1 MWTLWIRRADA
12 GGTSLVSSPAGADL
26 LSLSCQRKV
35 SEERRARDGD
45 FPLNFHNRAENGKTR
60 CAQTVPVLFSARLR
74 KSKAPSRAG
83 TAKPAGHLP
92 WRCAPAP
99 VEAQSPGVWSS
110 ERQRWSSE
118 PQRWSSGTSKS
129 AFRTSKLA
137 FRTSMSKSPNPKA
150 EVQNS
155 EVRVQNPKAQVQN
168 LNAEVPEL
176 QSTRSEP
183 RSTGSEL
190 RS

>member
-1 MWTLWIRRADA
+1 MVEAFCVFLPWWFIP
-12 GGTSLVSSPAGADL
+12 VSYPAGHD
-26 LSLSCQRKV
+26 SLFFVLPKKSKQKKGAPEMATP
-35 SEERRARDGD
+35 S
-45 FPLNFHNRAENGKTR
+45 LNFRNRAENGKTR